1 MKKLSIYISIFIV
14 ITALMCTALTP
25 VLLSAENISFD
36 KSNVLDDLE
45 SSTVNG
51 KSFNINDYPFDSSGI
66 IKHPTVISFVEYCY
80 SFKANQR
87 NNYGLYVYFYN
98 PQGLNIDVENL
109 SNKIQLGIS
118 SHPDKLPTEYLKYS
132 LKFLSKSEGAYS
144 NLFYKFKVVNAVDL
158 IEDLNSNTRRYD
170 VSGIELVTKGNST
183 ATEYS
188 VGYTYKYSGY
198 AKGYGVDPSE
208 ESTLTCSIME
218 LDTISLNVTHTYY
231 RTNASSNNQL
241 SSVYFSVPNSIL
253 QEYDKLQKVHCSW
266 YEYKTSPI
274 IVTHDTTW
282 NGISSPYYS
291 ILKNA
296 VGKVINGH
304 DDSINIS
311 FGTGYKNNSTQ
322 TVTRESYEW
331 GYNVKEVSNGLNTVS
346 VKNKLNQLT
355 LLFNSGNTAPKDY
368 TVSADE
374 LLSYIY
380 AYDKSYVNGV
390 LPIKN
395 NVSKDL
401 FMGKVENG
409 RKEGYNEV
417 NIDTDGADNLLISD
431 KSTWWDKLW
440 GNSNDIA
447 ISGIRP
453 IVSLSSSDVLGTNKA
468 ISDRLYVNENDV
480 TALKSAF
487 NTSLLKDE
495 TIFLMR
501 FATTDYKSETIRNH
515 ANSNMGYVASESVF
529 LDFDIIDLTFNKD
542 GNYIVIPAVSSPI
555 DAIGAITPPPSII
568 KWDMIKRIVC
578 ILLIVVL
585 LFLVAPFLPMILNI
599 VAMVIMLPFKLIGAV
614 FKIFKKKE

>member
-1 MKKLSIYISIFIV
+1 
-14 ITALMCTALTP
+14 MCTALTP